1 MIDVTI
7 VGVVTEIEAT
17 GEVATA
23 EVATAEVATGE
34 VATGEVA
41 TDVIEIVHGEI
52 GVETTEIQG

>member
-1 MIDVTI
+1 MTDVTI
-7 VGVVTEIEAT
+7 VGVVTEIE
-17 GEVATA
+17 
-23 EVATAEVATGE
+23 ATGE

>member
-1 MIDVTI
+1 MTDVTI

-17 GEVATA
+17 GEL
-23 EVATAEVATGE
+23 ATGE